1 MPIIGRFLP
10 RLGPPAPARGPFSCS
25 AGELVAVPR
34 EGAVLDSFAGGV
46 TGVPWSPS
54 LRGGLCLLC
63 DFADQAICLRE
74 ASAVRR
80 CIEWRR
86 VVEVGADD
94 AAFYRRIEAGLERAC
109 RKALHRAEKLGQLV
123 VVPGRGPKV
132 GGLNSRGW

>member
-1 MPIIGRFLP
+1 MPSLGVSSLDLGRQLP
-10 RLGPPAPARGPFSCS
+10 LAAPFSCS
-25 AGELVAVPR
+25 VGGLVAVPR

-63 DFADQAICLRE
+63 DFADQAISLRE

-94 AAFYRRIEAGLERAC
+94 AAFYRRIEAGLERGY
-109 RKALHRAEKLGQLV
+109 RKALPRAEKLGQLV